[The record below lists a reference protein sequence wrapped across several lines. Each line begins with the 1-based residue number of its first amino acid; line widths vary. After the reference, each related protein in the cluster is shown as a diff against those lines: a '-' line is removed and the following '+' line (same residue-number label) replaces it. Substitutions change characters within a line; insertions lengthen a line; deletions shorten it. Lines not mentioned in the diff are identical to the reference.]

1 MSLSSTKETHRI
13 NAKDELK
20 VYITG
25 FTSTP
30 KEEEIPDY
38 IEAYCE
44 KITQIVFNNVLAWFE
59 ANKKAVKTD
68 TKPAEPH
75 FHLEAESATSGLK
88 FD

>member
-1 MSLSSTKETHRI
+1 MSLSTTKDTYKDNISDDIFTFITTFTDDPKLNNI
-13 NAKDELK
+13 NIYARQYSDMLAKTIMDN
-20 VYITG
+20 
-25 FTSTP
+25 
-30 KEEEIPDY
+30 
-38 IEAYCE
+38 C
-44 KITQIVFNNVLAWFE
+44 NAWLE